1 MNPENLSLN
10 SSNTSERNF
19 KFNFEEGNRI
29 WQEVISTS
37 INTCYDD
44 ETFAAYTSREQ
55 MLAFFFTLFQSLTQ
69 YEDITKHNKMYDGRY
84 FSAIKTTTYV
94 FFKTNIDYG
103 TSIGEIQ
110 PRTWWS
116 RQYPQLLAIAIL
128 GISYLWSVDDSENKE
143 QTDAG
148 IDKIINWI
156 YDIMQPNA
164 IDSGIGVLQFLIEL
178 KQQHGRTK

>member
-1 MNPENLSLN
+1 MNLDTLKKQYSDVY
-10 SSNTSERNF
+10 ERNF
-19 KFNFEEGNRI
+19 KINFEEGKQI
-29 WQEVISTS
+29 WSEIIDTS

-44 ETFAAYTSREQ
+44 DTFATYTSREQ
-55 MLAFFFTLFQSLTQ
+55 MLAFFFTLFQSIAQ
-69 YEDITKHNKMYDGRY
+69 YTDVDKQYKIYDAKY
-84 FSAIKTTTYV
+84 YSTIKKATHT
-94 FFKTNIDYG
+94 FFNTNIEYG

-110 PRTWWS
+110 LRTWWS
-116 RQYPQLLAIAIL
+116 RQYPEMLTLAML
-128 GISYLWSVDDSENKE
+128 GLSYLWSVDNSENKE

-164 IDSGIGVLQFLIEL
+164 IDSGISVIQFLVEL